1 MDFYGLKQNFKQTSS
16 AEQRMVQRNQA
27 ALDPEGLPYEQE
39 VFIGNRWEVTWEQFG
54 VWEATASIA
63 SL

>member
-1 MDFYGLKQNFKQTSS
+1 
-16 AEQRMVQRNQA
+16 MVQRNQA
-27 ALDPEGLPYEQE
+27 ALDPEGLPHEQE

>member
-27 ALDPEGLPYEQE
+27 ALDPE